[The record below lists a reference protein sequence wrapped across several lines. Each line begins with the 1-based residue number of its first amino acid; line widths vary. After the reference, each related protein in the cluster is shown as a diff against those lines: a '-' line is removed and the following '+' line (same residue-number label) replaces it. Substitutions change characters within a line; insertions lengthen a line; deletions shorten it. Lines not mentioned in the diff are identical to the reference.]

1 MGRRSIAMG
10 TSRSVV
16 IDSILK
22 TLTKLLVPISP
33 RFNNQ
38 YNYNK
43 SNSGEG
49 TSRNMNIDNNPEL
62 WNKSDLQLITWL
74 LLFLSVCLDDST
86 DKKDKCKY
94 CLRSADLLKATFL
107 HSF

>member
-1 MGRRSIAMG
+1 MG
-10 TSRSVV
+10 TCRSVV

-33 RFNNQ
+33 KFNNQ
-38 YNYNK
+38 YNYNQ

-49 TSRNMNIDNNPEL
+49 TSRNVNIDNNPEL

-74 LLFLSVCLDDST
+74 LLFLSVCLDDSA

-94 CLRSADLLKATFL
+94 D
-107 HSF
+107 

>member
-10 TSRSVV
+10 TCRSVV

-22 TLTKLLVPISP
+22 TLTKLLVPMSP
-33 RFNNQ
+33 KFNNQ
-38 YNYNK
+38 FAYTK
-43 SNSGEG
+43 SDSGEG
-49 TSRNMNIDNNPEL
+49 TSQNFDDNKNNEL

-74 LLFLSVCLDDST
+74 LLFLSVCLDDSS

-94 CLRSADLLKATFL
+94 SIFLRFFLLIL
-107 HSF
+107 SFY